1 MNNEEVKALNVKP
14 EDNENIKTPS
24 KVLPTAKLVLEI
36 VGLLASVYV
45 IISYLSNRLYQRT
58 CERFYNIRGDFFSTD
73 VRPQIA
79 YIVLSL
85 ALLVLFVLPAFGRIR
100 EKRNKGNKE
109 DVSAIFFYLILSV
122 VFGFLLGVVN
132 LGGMLKFPMVRQW
145 FEDDSIVL
153 YILFGV
159 VFLCSFITIVGLTL
173 APEISSLKK
182 KGVTICY
189 YVWFVSAYL
198 MLSIYVG
205 QMGYSLMDSI
215 EDKIDYEFVIDA
227 EKPYVVLDDVGDE
240 VLVVE
245 YSYNE
250 EYDEITFY
258 TKRYSF
264 LPRNEYSYAY
274 GCLSKAPIIAYDIK
288 DDVDAKEILQEEE

>member
-1 MNNEEVKALNVKP
+1 MKSEETKTVNV
-14 EDNENIKTPS
+14 EDDKTTKTNS

-45 IISYLSNRLYQRT
+45 IISYLSNWLYQRA

-85 ALLVLFVLPAFGRIR
+85 ALLVLFVLPAFGRIK
-100 EKRNKGNKE
+100 EKRNKENKE
-109 DVSAIFFYLILSV
+109 DVGAIIFYLILSV
-122 VFGFLLGVVN
+122 VFGVLLGVVN
-132 LGGMLKFPMVRQW
+132 LGGMFKFSLVRKW
-145 FEDDSIVL
+145 FEDDSVVF
-153 YILFGV
+153 YILV
-159 VFLCSFITIVGLTL
+159 VVVILCSFITIVGLTL

-198 MLSIYVG
+198 MLSIYIG
-205 QMGYSLMDSI
+205 QMGYSLTDSI
-215 EDKIDYEFVIDA
+215 EDKRDYEFVIDA

-245 YSYNE
+245 YLYNE
-250 EYDEITFY
+250 DVDEVTFY
-258 TKRYSF
+258 TKRYYF
-264 LPRNEYSYAY
+264 LPRKEYSYAY
-274 GCLSKAPIIAYDIK
+274 GGLSKVPIIEYDIK
-288 DDVDAKEILQEEE
+288 DDEKVIEALQEE